1 MSKLDG
7 QNEILIKFLRHL
19 PKHYIHK
26 NYMILDVGGS
36 KSVANQI
43 VQTVQYSPFVQWPD
57 LSSQILKFFLKLMG
71 VYNGNKICTTN
82 LTRGYSGG

>member
-57 LSSQILKFFLKLMG
+57 FSSQILNTVIDKRKCNIGKTKHERLHI
-71 VYNGNKICTTN
+71 N
-82 LTRGYSGG
+82 S